1 VALPMRTRQRRK
13 SISIKSR
20 KLEKILFQILRN
32 FQAKDPRIPTF
43 RMQERRYSLLVVIL
57 VQIGL
62 FVILSLFVRS
72 PTSVVY
78 LQPTQFKREET
89 RFIKNREPELEASL
103 EELYNRIMILE
114 SNQLHLEAKL
124 DQSTIYINPGN
135 PDLIVKSTT
144 TIPFKIRI
152 HPVGV
157 DIYVSSSIQSEG
169 KWEGSITNLISEI
182 FASNPPAQVQHF
194 PLNI

>member
-1 VALPMRTRQRRK
+1 MRTRQRRK